1 MGALVFKEQIPE
13 TFAKKQ
19 MKQRGLGGE
28 EEKPSARTWRSKHRM
43 NDRFC
48 LCGSS
53 LIKIKASKR
62 KKHET
67 EAGIDPNYKN

>member
-28 EEKPSARTWRSKHRM
+28 EEKLSART
-43 NDRFC
+43 
-48 LCGSS
+48 
-53 LIKIKASKR
+53 
-62 KKHET
+62 
-67 EAGIDPNYKN
+67 